1 MRQVFRAMGDTS
13 LISLILLAGGKSQ
26 RLGRP
31 KLLLPFGDKTVI
43 ERSLDNVLASE
54 ADEVVVTVGGN
65 AEEIAAR
72 VKEQAV
78 KVAMNQH
85 YFYGMGTSIAAGLSL
100 VNEKASAIVVALADQ
115 PAIDSK
121 LINRLLQ
128 EFRMGDKGIVAP
140 VCGGK
145 RGHPVIFSSK
155 YRAELLQLRGEVGG
169 REIIAR
175 HHDDVLEIAVDSQS
189 ISLDIDTMEDYN
201 RLIKNQPGCSL

>member
-1 MRQVFRAMGDTS
+1 MGDTS

-43 ERSLDNVLASE
+43 EQSLDNMLASE
-54 ADEVVVTVGGN
+54 VDEVVVTIGDN

-72 VKEQAV
+72 IKEKAV
-78 KVAMNQH
+78 KIAMNQH
-85 YFYGMGTSIAAGLSL
+85 YLYGMGTSITAGLRL
-100 VNEKASAIVVALADQ
+100 VNEKTSAIVVALADQ

-128 EFRMGDKGIVAP
+128 EFRTGGKGIVVP
-140 VCGGK
+140 VCEGK

-155 YRAELLQLRGEVGG
+155 YRAELSQLRGEVGG

-175 HHDDVLEIAVDSQS
+175 HHDDVLEIAVGSQN

-201 RLIKNQPGCSL
+201 RLIKNQPGYSL

>member
-1 MRQVFRAMGDTS
+1 MTGNKILVS
-13 LISLILLAGGKSQ
+13 VILLAGGKSQ
-26 RLGRP
+26 RLGKP

-43 ERSLDNVLASE
+43 ERSLNNVLASE
-54 ADEVVVTVGGN
+54 ADEIVVTIGSN

-72 VKEQAV
+72 IKEKTVKI
-78 KVAMNQH
+78 AMNQH
-85 YFYGMGTSIAAGLSL
+85 YFYGMGTSITAGLRL

-115 PAIDSK
+115 PAIDSN

-128 EFRMGDKGIVAP
+128 EFHAGNKGIVVP
-140 VCGGK
+140 VWKGK

-201 RLIKNQPGCSL
+201 RLIRNQPGYSL